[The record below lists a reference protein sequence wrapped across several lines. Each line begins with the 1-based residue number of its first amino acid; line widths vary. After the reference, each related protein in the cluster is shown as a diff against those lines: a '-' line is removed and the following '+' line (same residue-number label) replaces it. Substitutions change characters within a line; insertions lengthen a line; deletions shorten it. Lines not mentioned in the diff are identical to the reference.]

1 MFGAGKL
8 NPSGLVVFLMLSSMA
23 SEMSGRGVD
32 DAVASLSSVPGRVA
46 MTMSGSTVVSAVGDI
61 GDATSGQ
68 AVFSQTMHFL

>member
-1 MFGAGKL
+1 MFGAGKRK
-8 NPSGLVVFLMLSSMA
+8 PSGLVVFLILSSMA

-32 DAVASLSSVPGRVA
+32 DVVVSLSSAPGRVA
-46 MTMSGSTVVSAVGDI
+46 MTMFESIAVSAVGDV